1 MIIETVY
8 FDGDWVAL
16 VKVQNELT
24 GNYITSVRQIRGAY
38 GEEFIR
44 HDGNRVDV
52 HRELEKAKRELDDIG
67 RLRERN
73 RKLERFVYEG
83 GAEARRKA
91 Y

>member
-1 MIIETVY
+1 MRIEIVD

-38 GEEFIR
+38 GKEFIR
-44 HDGNRVDV
+44 HDGRRVDV
-52 HRELEKAKRELDDIG
+52 HRELEKAKRSLDDIM

-73 RKLERFVYEG
+73 RELER
-83 GAEARRKA
+83 AEARRKA

>member
-1 MIIETVY
+1 MIIEIVA
-8 FDGDWVAL
+8 FDCDWVAL

-44 HDGNRVDV
+44 HDGKRVDV
-52 HRELEKAKRELDDIG
+52 HRELEKARRELDDIR

-73 RKLERFVYEG
+73 RELERCVG
-83 GAEARRKA
+83 RRC
-91 Y
+91 